1 MGYLLQYFWFDYLKL
16 QFWFTSIFWIGL
28 MSSLL
33 LKPQIPA
40 FTVPQLSE
48 AMDVILQRAHE
59 LKVIIFLIPL
69 PVNHGKVFFFF
80 SPFQLPVFVAMS
92 WWNYYTC
99 IDMTCCLLF
108 LSASTLIWI
117 PSSWIGF
124 TMDHITILSF
134 TRQIGSIFESDPALS
149 YLVPLFCMSI

>member
-28 MSSLL
+28 ISSLL

-48 AMDVILQRAHE
+48 AMDVILQRADE

-69 PVNHGKVFFFF
+69 PVNHGKVFFF

-117 PSSWIGF
+117 PSSW
-124 TMDHITILSF
+124 
-134 TRQIGSIFESDPALS
+134 SIFESDPALS